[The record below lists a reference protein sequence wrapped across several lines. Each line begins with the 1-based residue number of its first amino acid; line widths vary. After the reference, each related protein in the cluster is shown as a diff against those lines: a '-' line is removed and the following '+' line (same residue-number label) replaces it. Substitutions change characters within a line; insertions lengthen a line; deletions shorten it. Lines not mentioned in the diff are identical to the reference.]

1 MKGDEVCVFSC
12 NTMYKWYI
20 VIARRY
26 TNFVT
31 FLFSWDEEYVQ
42 QVCRKKRYANKHDK
56 HSSKLVPK
64 SLQIQRKVPVE
75 KIKLQKDDIVVSNKR
90 IKEKTV
96 SL

>member
-1 MKGDEVCVFSC
+1 MRNVSSKFAEKKD
-12 NTMYKWYI
+12 MQ
-20 VIARRY
+20 
-26 TNFVT
+26 TNMT
-31 FLFSWDEEYVQ
+31 
-42 QVCRKKRYANKHDK
+42 N
-56 HSSKLVPK
+56 SSKLVPK